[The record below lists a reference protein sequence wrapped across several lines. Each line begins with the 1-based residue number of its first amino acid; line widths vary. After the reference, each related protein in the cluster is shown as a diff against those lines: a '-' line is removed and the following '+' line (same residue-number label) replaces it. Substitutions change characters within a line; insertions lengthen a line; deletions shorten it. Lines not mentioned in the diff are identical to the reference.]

1 MLRPGDSFDRY
12 VMEAVLGAGGMGQV
26 FRAWDPKLQ
35 RSVALKIVRP
45 EEALGGSS
53 GGSGRGLA
61 ASERLVREARAAAA
75 LDHPNAVS
83 VFDVGEVDGQTYIAM
98 ELVDGKTLSTYV
110 GDAALP
116 LDTRLRWLTDVA
128 RALAAAHRRGLVHRD
143 IKPGNVMVREDGV
156 VKVLDFGIARRVR
169 MDEVEA
175 ASKRIDALRL
185 AQGAAPAAISPAAF
199 TQTADGV
206 VLGTPLYMAPEQM
219 RGETIDARA
228 DQFSWGVLA
237 YELLAGRNPWLSEP
251 QVAIAILTRDPQS
264 LKTLVPELP
273 VVVTETVTKA
283 LSKRA
288 ADRFASMDDVVGALD
303 GVLGKALSR
312 PPVRVSG
319 GGPTSALGGATTRL
333 TAVQGDE
340 APAPSRTGA
349 VRKASTASVL
359 AIAIACVA
367 AAALALSARTWTRSP
382 ATAPSASGV
391 AAAAASSAPTLVT
404 DLPSPPSRFPEAVAA
419 YRRGLEAQR
428 AGTLLT
434 ERRELVAATT
444 DDPDM
449 AQAWLRLAL
458 AEIWTRDPT
467 DAREAY
473 RHAVDLSA
481 RLDEHDRA
489 LLYAAEPVIQ
499 RVPMDFAEHAH
510 RLGEAVARFPSDAE
524 LAGAQAYAVYRM
536 GRWTDAI
543 DAYEHA
549 IALDPSQAEQFR
561 FEGISR
567 AYNGDLKGARATA
580 EACEKACPTSG
591 MCPMLRVQ
599 LTEQTGDCAGE
610 EEQARSL
617 TLKSTDEGYDWLA
630 DALASEDKPVEAVRE
645 ALRLEAQHMPKDAVE
660 FRAASGAVQLALWQ
674 GDFASAERLT
684 ADVERIASTVATEEE
699 HAYATGPLVLAYLE
713 SGRAADARRAAEAF
727 LARRASWTVSTA
739 YTLSGLQRTVIPL
752 MFAAR
757 LAGGA
762 PAAEVRAARDAF
774 LHDWTAR
781 LPPGQTHQAWLAT
794 FAYVATP
801 EDAREAIAV
810 LPDYSPLPAYRGATL
825 WRAVEGRVRLLAG
838 DVAGALPLLE
848 QGAGVC
854 LALSHPVER
863 VRAQLDLGEAR
874 EASGDRDGA
883 CKAYASVIAHYGG
896 AKPRSVTAE
905 RAKARAA
912 HLACAP

>member
-1 MLRPGDSFDRY
+1 MRPGDSFDRY
-12 VMEAVLGAGGMGQV
+12 VIEALLGAGGMGQV
-26 FRAWDPKLQ
+26 FRAWDPRLQ

-53 GGSGRGLA
+53 GGSGRGLD

-98 ELVDGKTLSTYV
+98 ELVDGKTLSSYV
-110 GDAALP
+110 GDGALSF
-116 LDTRLRWLTDVA
+116 DTRLRWLTDVA

-169 MDEVEA
+169 AGEVEA
-175 ASKRIDALRL
+175 ASKRIDALR
-185 AQGAAPAAISPAAF
+185 QGLGAPAGAVSPAAF

-219 RGETIDARA
+219 RGEPLDARA

-251 QVAIAILTRDPQS
+251 QVVIAILATDPRP

-288 ADRFASMDDVVGALD
+288 ADRFASMEDVVAALD

-319 GGPTSALGGATTRL
+319 GPTSALGGATTRL
-333 TAVQGDE
+333 TAVQGED
-340 APAPSRTGA
+340 AAAPSRTGA
-349 VRKASTASVL
+349 RRKTSTAGVL
-359 AIAIACVA
+359 GIVIACVA
-367 AAALALSARTWTRSP
+367 AVALALSARTWTRTTT
-382 ATAPSASGV
+382 TAPPASGA

-404 DLPSPPSRFPEAVAA
+404 DLPSPASRSPEAVAA

-434 ERRELVAATT
+434 ERRELGAATAA
-444 DDPDM
+444 DPDM
-449 AQAWLRLAL
+449 AQAWLRLAI

-499 RVPMDFAEHAH
+499 RVPMDFAEHAR
-510 RLGEAVARFPSDAE
+510 RLGEAVARFPRDAE
-524 LAGAQAYAVYRM
+524 LAGSQAYAVYRM
-536 GRWTDAI
+536 GRWKEAI

-561 FEGISR
+561 FEGLSR
-567 AYNGDLKGARATA
+567 AYLGDFDGARATA
-580 EACEKACPTSG
+580 DACEKACPTSG
-591 MCPMLRVQ
+591 MCPMLRVA

-630 DALASEDKPVEAVRE
+630 DSLASEDKPVEAVRE
-645 ALRLEAQHMPKDAVE
+645 ALRLQGQHMPKDAVE
-660 FRAASGAVQLALWQ
+660 FRAASGAVQVALWQ

-684 ADVERIASTVATEEE
+684 ADVERLASTVATEEE
-699 HAYATGPLVLAYLE
+699 HAYAAGPLVLAYLE

-762 PAAEVRAARDAF
+762 PPAEVKAARDAF
-774 LHDWTAR
+774 LHDWATH
-781 LPPGQTHQAWLAT
+781 LPEGQAHLAWLAT

-801 EDAREAIAV
+801 EDARDAIAL
-810 LPDYSPLPAYRGATL
+810 LPDYSPLPVFRGATL
-825 WRAVEGRVRLLAG
+825 WTAAEGHVRLLAG

-874 EASGDRDGA
+874 EASGDHDGA
-883 CKAYASVIAHYGG
+883 CRAYASVVAHYG
-896 AKPRSVTAE
+896 APKPRSVTAE
-905 RAKARAA
+905 QARARAA
-912 HLACAP
+912 HLACPR